1 MMSHTDTQT
10 HPAARAHPHRLG
22 AGLLAALLLAAP
34 AAEAITRCGSAAE
47 QAIFEVQALKTELMV
62 VATACREETR
72 YNAFVERYRAELLAA
87 DRGMGQHFARTKG
100 RTGQR
105 AHDAYVTNLAN
116 ARATEAQR
124 LGSDH
129 CPRNVGLFGE
139 VMALPQPRDIADY
152 AAGKDM
158 VPASLGACE
167 PPPPVRAT
175 PARTPTRSAAT
186 RTTPR

>member
-1 MMSHTDTQT
+1 MPMTDAPSV
-10 HPAARAHPHRLG
+10 HPARLRRLG
-22 AGLLAALLLAAP
+22 AGLLAATLLAAP
-34 AAEAITRCGSAAE
+34 AAQAVTRCGSAAE

-62 VATACREETR
+62 VATACREEDK
-72 YNAFVERYRAELLAA
+72 YNAFVQRYRAELLAA

-100 RTGQR
+100 RAGQR

-129 CPRNVGLFGE
+129 CQRNVGLFGE

-167 PPPPVRAT
+167 APPPT
-175 PARTPTRSAAT
+175 PARAPSRARTAAAA
-186 RTTPR
+186 PR